1 MTNKIHRWRVI
12 PALLR
17 WPNLV
22 LIFLSLSYVTIHI
35 HSSLICSGTFII
47 LTLSTVLITAS
58 GYIINDIYDYKTDL
72 INKPEKLWIGTFIS
86 PKEAILFYLI
96 LTTLS
101 LIFLYFLPNP
111 LIVGVQLFSIFC
123 LWLYSYL
130 LKKTIF
136 WGNFLVSFLISTA
149 LIQPYIL
156 YQEPLGFNLLLYVS
170 QAFLINLMREIVKD
184 REDLRGDKI
193 NKINTLATILPVKS
207 LKRLFYSLLSFAFAL
222 YLLGWYSSPHIW
234 LNLYSLFLIIPVN
247 MVLLSKIYKYNSK
260 EDLSE
265 LSKWLKIYMLIS
277 IHWILFF

>member
-96 LTTLS
+96 LTFLS

-222 YLLGWYSSPHIW
+222 YLLGWYRSPHIW

>member
-1 MTNKIHRWRVI
+1 
-12 PALLR
+12 
-17 WPNLV
+17 LV

-35 HSSLICSGTFII
+35 HSSLICSGSFII

-96 LTTLS
+96 LTILS
-101 LIFLYFLPNP
+101 LILLYFLPNT
-111 LIVGVQLFSIFC
+111 LIVGVQLFSIFS

-156 YQEPLGFNLLLYVS
+156 YQQPLGFNLLLYVS

-222 YLLGWYSSPHIW
+222 YLLGWYRSPYIW

>member
-35 HSSLICSGTFII
+35 HSSLICSGSFII

-96 LTTLS
+96 LTILS
-101 LIFLYFLPNP
+101 LILLYFLPNP
-111 LIVGVQLFSIFC
+111 LIVGVQLFSIFS

-156 YQEPLGFNLLLYVS
+156 YQQPLGFDLLLYVS

-222 YLLGWYSSPHIW
+222 YLLGWYRSPYIW

>member
-1 MTNKIHRWRVI
+1 
-12 PALLR
+12 
-17 WPNLV
+17 LV

-35 HSSLICSGTFII
+35 HSSLICSGSFII

-96 LTTLS
+96 LTILS
-101 LIFLYFLPNP
+101 LILLYFLPNP
-111 LIVGVQLFSIFC
+111 
-123 LWLYSYL
+123 
-130 LKKTIF
+130 IF

-156 YQEPLGFNLLLYVS
+156 YQQPLGFDLLLYVS

-222 YLLGWYSSPHIW
+222 YLLGWYRSPYIW